1 MTYHLLSLIE
11 TKEKLMENTFL
22 IIESLD
28 EIKTL
33 LKDKIADR
41 WYDIDEASAYLHLSR
56 STIYR
61 RIKTGEIKASKK
73 AGKLLFKRSDL
84 DNFLK

>member
-1 MTYHLLSLIE
+1 MLNHDSSK
-11 TKEKLMENTFL
+11 TKEYIMINTIL
-22 IIESLD
+22 KRLDRIESL
-28 EIKTL
+28 IN
-33 LKDKIADR
+33 DKVADR
-41 WYDIDEASAYLHLSR
+41 WYDIDEGSAYLHLSR

-84 DNFLK
+84 DGFLQ

>member
-1 MTYHLLSLIE
+1 MTNAIL
-11 TKEKLMENTFL
+11 EKLDIL
-22 IIESLD
+22 ES
-28 EIKTL
+28 L

-61 RIKTGEIKASKK
+61 RIKTAETEQLIK
-73 AGKLLFKRSDL
+73 FYV
-84 DNFLK
+84 LKI

>member
-1 MTYHLLSLIE
+1 MVNQNKKELYMTNAIL
-11 TKEKLMENTFL
+11 EKLDIL
-22 IIESLD
+22 ES
-28 EIKTL
+28 L

>member
-1 MTYHLLSLIE
+1 MTNAIL
-11 TKEKLMENTFL
+11 EKLDIL
-22 IIESLD
+22 ES
-28 EIKTL
+28 L